1 MRIVRPPTRLIQAI
15 LALSAV
21 TVISMAAQNPE
32 ASGAIIGSVTADRG
46 QVVGLRVK
54 ARDAIHKIAYTVFTL
69 KGRYQIYNLPPSTY
83 ELKVVE
89 PEFESPVQTVEVKAG
104 ETATANLVLKALG
117 GGSDQGAGARGSMA
131 QRSYGMRA
139 GGNKRAVE
147 LVDFD
152 TLYPLGPARDILV
165 RACFGCHGPVAF
177 HNRGPMSEAGWRRAV
192 DRMFDPAGR
201 VANLSPGVPIV
212 SYETVSREE
221 KESVIKYLASNFGSG
236 SRPRDLKTD
245 PIPRDE
251 TELAQALYIQYE
263 LKRGQGPLLANG
275 RPPGNRIHSVFASLQ
290 EPGVIWVSG
299 NHSNAILRVDTR
311 DLNYLTRTKEYW
323 IPNEQ
328 KIDTAPHG
336 IIEYKSN
343 VYWIE
348 LSGDH
353 LGQLD
358 PRTGEI
364 RRYPLPTKGAGGHS
378 LWADSRGNLWY
389 TLFAEANTIG
399 KFDTRTQQFQEF
411 QPVTGWTGYG
421 IIVDRQDR
429 VWVVGLSS
437 KFTLM
442 HDQETGQW
450 KSYPTTTPSRRL
462 AIDSDGKVWNA
473 EYFGNKIAVIDPASD
488 QVTEYDLPLKYG
500 NPYDIWPDSDDNL
513 WIENAVYSA
522 LVKFDQ
528 KTKKFTYF
536 PFPEI
541 RAHTPKLDRD
551 SLGTIWFTLRDPSGP
566 GIAAFKPKG
575 NVPMKRASE

>member
-1 MRIVRPPTRLIQAI
+1 M
-15 LALSAV
+15 
-21 TVISMAAQNPE
+21 
-32 ASGAIIGSVTADRG
+32 
-46 QVVGLRVK
+46 
-54 ARDAIHKIAYTVFTL
+54 
-69 KGRYQIYNLPPSTY
+69 
-83 ELKVVE
+83 
-89 PEFESPVQTVEVKAG
+89 
-104 ETATANLVLKALG
+104 
-117 GGSDQGAGARGSMA
+117 
-131 QRSYGMRA
+131 
-139 GGNKRAVE
+139 
-147 LVDFD
+147 
-152 TLYPLGPARDILV
+152 
-165 RACFGCHGPVAF
+165 
-177 HNRGPMSEAGWRRAV
+177 
-192 DRMFDPAGR
+192 
-201 VANLSPGVPIV
+201 
-212 SYETVSREE
+212 
-221 KESVIKYLASNFGSG
+221 
-236 SRPRDLKTD
+236 
-245 PIPRDE
+245 
-251 TELAQALYIQYE
+251 
-263 LKRGQGPLLANG
+263 KRGQGPLLANG

-328 KIDTAPHG
+328 KIDTTPHG

-541 RAHTPKLDRD
+541 RAHTPKLGRD